1 MDLLKRWIAA
11 PAARRHDLIR
21 DLAADYTAEIALAQ
35 QFREHAKQAPYPS
48 AGERLNE
55 LAAAEEE
62 QAKRLAAAIEGLGGI
77 LPEATA
83 SPRGGRSHWAR
94 IMEDLRDE
102 QSAGARYLEQ
112 AIAWENEF
120 PEVGSLL
127 RTLEKEETRHRVM
140 LRDLVA
146 KSDPQAL
153 D

>member
-1 MDLLKRWIAA
+1 MRLLKRWIAA
-11 PAARRHDLIR
+11 PTARRHDLLR
-21 DLAADYTAEIALAQ
+21 DLAGDYTAEIALAQ
-35 QFREHAKQAPYPS
+35 QLREHAKQAPYPA

-55 LAAAEEE
+55 IAAAEEE
-62 QAKRLAAAIEGLGGI
+62 HAKRLAAAIESLGGSI
-77 LPEATA
+77 PEVTR

-112 AIAWENEF
+112 AIEWETEF

-127 RTLEKEETRHRVM
+127 RTLEREEHRHRVM

-146 KSDPQAL
+146 KSDPQAI

>member
-1 MDLLKRWIAA
+1 MRLLKRWIAA
-11 PAARRHDLIR
+11 PVARRHDLIR
-21 DLAADYTAEIALAQ
+21 DLATDYTA
-35 QFREHAKQAPYPS
+35 
-48 AGERLNE
+48 ERLNE

-62 QAKRLAAAIEGLGGI
+62 QAKRLAAAIESLGGS
-77 LPEATA
+77 LPEATGA
-83 SPRGGRSHWAR
+83 PRGGRSHWAR
-94 IMEDLRDE
+94 IMEDLREE

-112 AIAWENEF
+112 AIEWENEF

-127 RTLEKEETRHRVM
+127 RSLEKEENRHRVM